1 MANLIPQ
8 HYTDRERKLDLI
20 CEAVFERIMGS
31 LWTGRL
37 HDPMTCDAR
46 FLFAVGKYYGVEYW
60 WQNISEEEHRAII
73 AAFPTIKRRRGTVWS
88 VRQAINVIDPGANVI
103 EGNFQIRYDNAWFY
117 DGSKQHGYVTHWA
130 EFVVIASR
138 AMTNAQA
145 IQIRALIE
153 SVAPARSSLIR
164 IDYTAAANIY
174 NGSSLYDGSYNY
186 GGA

>member
-60 WQNISEEEHRAII
+60 WQNITEEEHRAII
-73 AAFPTIKRRRGTVWS
+73 AAFPMIKRRRGTLWS
-88 VRQAINVIDPGANVI
+88 VKQALVVIDAYSHVI
-103 EGNFQIRYDNAWFY
+103 EGDYSIRYDGTATY
-117 DGSKQHGYVTHWA
+117 DGSYQYGYASHWA
-130 EFVVIASR
+130 EFVAIMSR
-138 AMTNAQA
+138 AITNDQA
-145 IQIRALIE
+145 IQLRKLME
-153 SVAPARSSLIR
+153 SVAPARSQLIR

-174 NGSSLYDGSYNY
+174 DGTILYDGTYNY

>member
-60 WQNISEEEHRAII
+60 WQNITEEEHRAII
-73 AAFPTIKRRRGTVWS
+73 AAFPMIKRRRGTLWS
-88 VRQAINVIDPGANVI
+88 VKQALNVIDKYGRI
-103 EGNFQIRYDNAWFY
+103 TEGDFQYKHDGIVFR
-117 DGSKQHGYVTHWA
+117 DGSVQRGYASHWA
-130 EFVVIASR
+130 EFVIVASR
-138 AMTNAQA
+138 AISNAQGL
-145 IQIRALIE
+145 QLRKLME
-153 SVAPARSSLIR
+153 SVAPARSRLIR
-164 IDYTAAANIY
+164 IDYTIAALTRNGTFFRNGTY
-174 NGSSLYDGSYNY
+174 NR
-186 GGA
+186 GAA

>member
-73 AAFPTIKRRRGTVWS
+73 AAFPMIKRRRGTLWAAK
-88 VRQAINVIDPGANVI
+88 QALYVIDKNGRVV
-103 EGNFQIRYDNAWFY
+103 EGDFQHIR
-117 DGSKQHGYVTHWA
+117 DGSVLRDGTVQRGYSSHWA
-130 EFVVIASR
+130 EFVIIASR
-138 AMTNAQA
+138 AMINAQA
-145 IQIRALIE
+145 EQLRKLME
-153 SVAPARSSLIR
+153 SVAPARSRLIR
-164 IDYTAAANIY
+164 IDYTAAAAIR
-174 NGSSLYDGSYNY
+174 DGSIYRDGTYNR
-186 GGA
+186 GAA